1 MSRIGSLVRPRP
13 RPPGEQGAQKSV
25 AAAIPNIAA
34 AILVLVHAATGYF
47 GIGDMPS
54 GVAIQSAV
62 GLLVLAW
69 IGKRLTWY
77 VPNEP
82 PAEAVNPE
90 RRSDAR

>member
-1 MSRIGSLVRPRP
+1 MSTIRSLFQPRP

-25 AAAIPNIAA
+25 AAAIPNVAA

-82 PAEAVNPE
+82 AQGATITKGRTN
-90 RRSDAR
+90 A